1 MILNTNKI
9 NNTTASTIT
18 AGNAASITTLKAAPI
33 ITPIIPINNAASI
46 ATTIQKHEDLHFL
59 PLQFVPSYASSQ
71 LYLIF
76 ISSIM
81 FFETPFLLGLI
92 YYINLIKKS

>member
-18 AGNAASITTLKAAPI
+18 AGNAASITALKAAPI

-46 ATTIQKHEDLHFL
+46 ATTTAKHVFLHFL
-59 PLQFVPSYASSQ
+59 QPQFVPSYASSQ
-71 LYLIF
+71 SYFIF
-76 ISSIM
+76 ISSIT
-81 FFETPFLLGLI
+81 F
-92 YYINLIKKS
+92 INSFYF